1 MPIFIPFESVEIW
14 FEVSFSPI
22 VSLTKKFWEEKRYP
36 GIPIYKVRESQYP
49 LLKSDSAVQDVDA
62 DAPDKSLKTKE
73 WWNLWQ
79 KNENN
84 SMINRLTSILLGI
97 SP

>member
-1 MPIFIPFESVEIW
+1 MSIFTPFESVEIW
-14 FEVSFSPI
+14 FEVAFSPI
-22 VSLTKKFWEEKRYP
+22 VSLTKKFWEEKRYLGMP
-36 GIPIYKVRESQYP
+36 TYKVTESQYQ